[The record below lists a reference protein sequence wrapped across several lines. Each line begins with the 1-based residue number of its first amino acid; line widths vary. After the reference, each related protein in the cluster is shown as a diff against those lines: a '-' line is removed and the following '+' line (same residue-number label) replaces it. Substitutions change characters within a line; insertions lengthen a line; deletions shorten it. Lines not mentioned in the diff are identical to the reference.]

1 MAARVACI
9 AHAIEL
15 LQDWPKT
22 AALTRGIL
30 SSVRQDAHEA
40 LHPKAHRIFA
50 VRAERAGTPCANLTR
65 MKHAI
70 SWFAVALVT
79 IACGGNDKPAEGPAE
94 RSGEKMDEAADDV
107 ERKAEEAG
115 DKVEEAGDKVEEK
128 VEKERKEE

>member
-1 MAARVACI
+1 
-9 AHAIEL
+9 
-15 LQDWPKT
+15 
-22 AALTRGIL
+22 L
-30 SSVRQDAHEA
+30 SGVRQDARMRFTPKHERFS
-40 LHPKAHRIFA
+40 AHAR
-50 VRAERAGTPCANLTR
+50 ECAGTPRAVVTG

-70 SWFAVALVT
+70 SWFALALVA